1 MKRWKYEE
9 VKNFIEENSKCKL
22 LSEEYKN
29 VDTKLKLK
37 CSCGNEF
44 ETTFDKFKSR
54 NKRQCNEC
62 SKKILANKKKL
73 SYEEVKQFIEVD
85 SNSGCKLLS
94 KEYNNA
100 QEKLLIQCKCGN
112 VFKTKWNHF
121 KNSYQRQCPDCGREI
136 TSSKR
141 RLDNEY
147 VKKYIEQFGCK
158 LLSTY
163 KNRYTKITIQCKCG
177 NVFETLFC
185 MFKDYDVHSCKICR
199 EKEKSTSKCEVKIE
213 KWLINNNIKYE
224 PQYTFEDCRHDR
236 KLKFDFAILNKDNEV
251 KMLIEFDG
259 KQHFGLG
266 LFSDD
271 TEKMIEQYAMVKQ
284 SDETKNEYCFKNC
297 IPLLRIPYSKYAS
310 IDKIL
315 SKSLL

>member
-22 LSEEYKN
+22 LSNEYIN
-29 VDTKLKLK
+29 IDAKLKLK
-37 CSCGNEF
+37 CGCGNEF

-54 NKRQCNEC
+54 NKRQCNDC
-62 SKKILANKKKL
+62 SKKILANKNKL
-73 SYEEVKQFIEVD
+73 SYEEVKQFIEVE

-100 QEKLLIQCKCGN
+100 QEKLLIQCACGN
-112 VFKTKWNHF
+112 EFRTKWNHF
-121 KNSYQRQCPDCGREI
+121 KNSYQRQCSTCGIEK
-136 TSSKR
+136 TASKR

-147 VKKYIEQFGCK
+147 VKKYVEQFDCK
-158 LLSTY
+158 LLSKY
-163 KNRYTKITIQCKCG
+163 KNTTTKITIKCKCG
-177 NVFETLFC
+177 NTFDTLFGI
-185 MFKDYDVHSCKICR
+185 FRDYDVHSCRICR
-199 EKEKSTSKCEVKIE
+199 DKEKTISKGENKIE
-213 KWLINNNIKYE
+213 TWLIKNNIKYKT
-224 PQYTFEDCRHDR
+224 QYTFENCKHDK
-236 KLKFDFAILNKDNEV
+236 KLKFDFAILNKGNKV

-259 KQHFGLG
+259 KQHFGVG

-271 TEKMIEQYAMVKQ
+271 TEKMLEQYAKVKQ

-315 SKSLL
+315 NNSLL

>member
-22 LSEEYKN
+22 LSNEYIN
-29 VDTKLKLK
+29 IDAKLKLK
-37 CSCGNEF
+37 CGCGNEF

-54 NKRQCNEC
+54 NKRQCNDC
-62 SKKILANKKKL
+62 SKKILANKNKL
-73 SYEEVKQFIEVD
+73 SYEEVKRFIEVE

-100 QEKLLIQCKCGN
+100 QEKLLIQCACGN
-112 VFKTKWNHF
+112 EFRTKWNHF
-121 KNSYQRQCPDCGREI
+121 KNSYQRQCSTCGIEK
-136 TSSKR
+136 TASKR

-147 VKKYIEQFGCK
+147 VKKYVEQFDCK
-158 LLSTY
+158 LLSKY
-163 KNRYTKITIQCKCG
+163 KNTTTKITIKCKCG
-177 NVFETLFC
+177 NTFDTLFGI
-185 MFKDYDVHSCKICR
+185 FRDYDVHSCRICR
-199 EKEKSTSKCEVKIE
+199 DKEKTISKGENKIE
-213 KWLINNNIKYE
+213 TWLIKNNIKYKT
-224 PQYTFEDCRHDR
+224 QYTFENCKHDK
-236 KLKFDFAILNKDNEV
+236 KLKFDFAILNKDNKV

-259 KQHFGLG
+259 KQHFGVG

-271 TEKMIEQYAMVKQ
+271 TEKMLEQYAKVKQ

-315 SKSLL
+315 NNSLL